1 MIKGKKRWLNLSVFI
16 QEGYKA
22 RPQGAVTII
31 FLIFSLAALVF
42 CIWLSLWGKLV
53 PYAYSVIFF
62 ALTVP
67 MAFLII
73 RATPKPR
80 PNPQWFDWVG
90 AVLLFSSAMYLVYR
104 LDWIVTRVAAF
115 DPLTTADKIAAV
127 ICVLGVLE
135 LCRRTLGL
143 GFTLLILLA
152 IAYTMWGHYLPGLF
166 YHRKFNVTLF
176 LDDLVYTPNGVFGSP
191 IAIVVTIAFLFVTFG
206 IMFQRAGGGKFI
218 FDLAALVAGKQIGG
232 QAKVAVVASGA
243 FGTISGSPS
252 ADVAATGSVTIPVMI
267 KSGYS
272 RVFAGAVESAAST
285 GGALLPPIMGT
296 AAFLMVEFTGISYAT
311 ICISALLT
319 GLLYYYVI
327 FLQVH
332 YRAKKE
338 NLQKMNPEEIPK
350 LGALWK
356 SWPYIVPVALIVY
369 IVFAGHTP
377 SRAAIYGIASTI
389 VISWFF
395 KGNRITPKQ
404 LIDAAGEILYSIVP
418 LVVACASAGILISAI
433 NLTGLVG
440 KFTSL
445 IFAVAGESVIAV
457 LLISAFVSILLG
469 MGMPTPAVYVLTATL
484 TAPAIIEMGIPLLAA
499 HLFLIFFAS
508 MSAITPPV
516 GVAAYTASG
525 IAEASPL
532 KIGAVATKLA
542 IAAFL
547 LPFMFVFQPALLLQG
562 SVIEVVMAVVFAL
575 IGLWAVAVGLEGY
588 WNRRLLPWIRI
599 LLVVAGVLVTYPE
612 WISTAIGCAVILAV
626 LLYERSLAAKKR
638 LAS

>member
-1 MIKGKKRWLNLSVFI
+1 MNLSLLI

-22 RPQGAVTII
+22 RPQGAVSVI
-31 FLIFSLAALVF
+31 FLIFALATVAF
-42 CIWLSLWGKLV
+42 CIWLSLWGKLI

-90 AVLLFSSAMYLVYR
+90 AALTFGSAMYLVYR
-104 LDWIVTRVAAF
+104 MDWIVQRVAAF
-115 DPLTTADKIAAV
+115 DPITAADKTAAV

-135 LCRRTLGL
+135 LCRRALGL

-152 IAYTMWGHYLPGLF
+152 IAYTMWGHLLPGLF
-166 YHRKFNVTLF
+166 YHRPFSLQMF

-191 IAIVVTIAFLFVTFG
+191 IAIVVSIAFLFVTFG
-206 IMFQRAGGGKFI
+206 VLFQRAGGGKFI

-243 FGTISGSPS
+243 FGTISGSPA

-272 RVFAGAVESAAST
+272 RVFAGGVESAAST

-311 ICISALLT
+311 ICISALLC
-319 GLLYYYVI
+319 GLLYYYVL
-327 FLQVH
+327 FMQVH
-332 YRAKKE
+332 YRSKKE
-338 NLQKMNPEEIPK
+338 NLQKMKAEELPK
-350 LGALWK
+350 LSAVWK
-356 SWPYIVPVALIVY
+356 GCLYIVPVALIVY
-369 IVFAGHTP
+369 IVFSGFTP
-377 SRAAIYGIASTI
+377 SRAAIFGIVGTI
-389 VISWFF
+389 VVSWIYWS
-395 KGNRITPKQ
+395 NRITLKQ
-404 LIDAAGEILYSIVP
+404 VLEAASEILYSVVP
-418 LVVACASAGILISAI
+418 LVVACAAAGILISAI

-445 IFAVAGESVIAV
+445 IFAVAGESTLAV
-457 LLISAFVSILLG
+457 LIISAIVSILLG

-484 TAPAIIEMGIPLLAA
+484 TAPAIIEMGVPVLAA

-532 KIGAVATKLA
+532 KIGAAATKLA

-562 SVIEVVMAVVFAL
+562 SFIEIVMAIIFAL
-575 IGLWAVAVGLEGY
+575 IGLWALAIGFEGY
-588 WNRRLLPWIRI
+588 WIRSLSPWMRVLLIG
-599 LLVVAGVLVTYPE
+599 AGVLVTYPE
-612 WISTAIGCAVILAV
+612 WISTVIGAVIILAV
-626 LLYERSLAAKKR
+626 LLMERSFARKSGFAKTI
-638 LAS
+638 